1 LCDTDILSLYL
12 FFFPLKFSLCFSV
25 LFLQIYVS
33 LCLYLEGSV
42 PPCFTILF
50 PCLFLPLLSPSIVFP
65 FFSQLFQHYGNIF
78 FVVNKLKPFLL
89 SVYLF
94 YVAFAHFP
102 CLTIIPEGDKTSNEI
117 KHSWKSIK
125 TFTTRILI
133 IAKIFVGRKRF
144 GHLWNLWHLK
154 LPFVWPVDLQLRTPF
169 SFQTLECVFILFYL
183 LLFWTKIFSKIG
195 TFVENSDGPVT
206 LLFTLKVRDVRDIE

>member
-1 LCDTDILSLYL
+1 LCNTDILSLYL

-33 LCLYLEGSV
+33 LCLYLDGSV
-42 PPCFTILF
+42 PPCFTISF

-183 LLFWTKIFSKIG
+183 LLFWTKIFSKID

-206 LLFTLKVRDVRDIE
+206 LLFTLKVRDVWDIE